1 MAIITGI
8 KFRTPS
14 KVYYFAPGELQ
25 PKYNDHVIVE
35 TARGLE
41 YGRVVL
47 PMRDIPEEEIKQPLK
62 EVIRIA
68 TKEDDLHER
77 ENREKE
83 EEAYSVCQR
92 KIREHE
98 LEMKLVA
105 AEYTFDNSKLTFYFT
120 ADGRVDFREL
130 VKDLAAI
137 FRTRIELRQIG
148 VRDETKIIGGIG
160 ICGRPLCCH
169 AYLHDFAP
177 VSIKMAKEQ
186 NLSLNPTK
194 ISGTCGRL
202 MCCLKNEAE
211 TYEYLNRGLP
221 RKGDGATTPDG
232 LSAEIQ
238 SVNILR
244 QTVRVIVDLEND
256 EKEMRE
262 YPVSEITFTPKKGR
276 KRPGEEQE
284 TVYRQSVPD
293 AEAEENANTFLEEQE
308 ELSALMQEPGEE
320 ETAAEPEVP
329 EEAKTLRK
337 ERRQRKRRRQKADPA
352 ESGARKESTGENTVQ
367 PQTER
372 AAQEPGAEGAK
383 EGSEENKRRSR
394 RHRSRRKTASG
405 ESSETKG
412 NREAQGNARPSD
424 PEDNRGNGGE
434 KADGKNPSRRHRRK
448 RSHSRR
454 SREEGA
460 APTENEA

>member
-1 MAIITGI
+1 MAVITGI
-8 KFRTPS
+8 KFRTPG
-14 KVYYFAPGELQ
+14 KVYYFAPGELR

-47 PMRDIPEEEIKQPLK
+47 PIRDVPEEELKQPLK

-83 EEAYSVCQR
+83 EDAYAVCQK
-92 KIREHE
+92 KIREHG
-98 LEMKLVA
+98 LEMKLVS

-130 VKDLAAI
+130 VKDLAGI

-160 ICGRPLCCH
+160 ICGRTLCCN

-194 ISGTCGRL
+194 ISGSCGRL

-232 LSAEIQ
+232 LPAEIQ

-276 KRPGEEQE
+276 KRSGTEQDP
-284 TVYRQSVPD
+284 VYRQQVTQE
-293 AEAEENANTFLEEQE
+293 EAEENARAFLDEQE
-308 ELSALMQEPGEE
+308 EISVLFEEPEEVTDAVPGESE
-320 ETAAEPEVP
+320 PVETAPPKE
-329 EEAKTLRK
+329 K
-337 ERRQRKRRRQKADPA
+337 ERRPRKRHRHKTERQGNAERAEGTEAPVQEKQPEQKEGKLPA
-352 ESGARKESTGENTVQ
+352 ESGKEGGEEGKRSIRHRRNRKK
-367 PQTER
+367 P
-372 AAQEPGAEGAK
+372 AAGDAPEGKDNRREAKPAEEGRTEPGGTQ
-383 EGSEENKRRSR
+383 EEK
-394 RHRSRRKTASG
+394 
-405 ESSETKG
+405 
-412 NREAQGNARPSD
+412 NAP
-424 PEDNRGNGGE
+424 
-434 KADGKNPSRRHRRK
+434 RRHRRK

-454 SREEGA
+454 SKEGSA
-460 APTENEA
+460 AHTESEA